1 MNHKADSTL
10 YIGLISGTSMDAVDC
25 ALVDFQNG
33 TPNLIDFINLEIP
46 AKLKSSI
53 LGLCGDGQNQVQ
65 TLGSVDVELGQLFAQ
80 ASLDILHNNQ
90 LSSKQITAIGSHGQ
104 TVRHQ
109 PPQPDSSILP
119 FTLQLGDPNTIAA
132 RTGITTIADFRRKDM
147 AIGGQGA
154 PLVPAFHREIFS
166 SNEHDRFI
174 LNIGGISNLT
184 LLIKNDKSVSGFD
197 TGPGNVLLDAWIQ
210 KNKNLAFDKNG
221 DWGASGKVNSAL
233 LSKLLDDNY
242 FQQSPPK
249 STGREYFN
257 LHWLE
262 SRLLEFNNLPT
273 EDIQATLV
281 EFTTTSICDSILPL
295 LSSGELIVC
304 GGGARNGE
312 IISSLKAKLS
322 NYIVTTST
330 EQGLDGDSV
339 EAIAFAWLAKQAMER
354 KTIDYT
360 EITGA
365 SYPIIMGGVY
375 YSE

>member
-33 TPNLIDFINLEIP
+33 TPNLVDFINLEIP

-109 PPQPDSSILP
+109 PPQTDSSILP

-365 SYPIIMGGVY
+365 SHPIIMGGVY